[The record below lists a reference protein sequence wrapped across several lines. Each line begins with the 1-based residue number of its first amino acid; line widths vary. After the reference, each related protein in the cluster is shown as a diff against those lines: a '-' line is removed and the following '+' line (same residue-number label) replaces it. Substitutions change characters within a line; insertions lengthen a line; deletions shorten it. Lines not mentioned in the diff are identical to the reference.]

1 MWIVSV
7 EKRFVN
13 ASSVDAVVVNVDSS
27 NFLRSPAETCNHRPS
42 KRADGLGVGLGSA
55 LSVLQK
61 GWWSSVSWYSVA
73 AHVCSCALSVASTRV
88 RGRECEKARVLR
100 DAAESGWQRYTW
112 LSTVPQVRPGNRLSL
127 IDRISRRLSLNCD
140 VLAKRSLSSSYTL
153 SQSVKSARIHPPRPY
168 SRFKLRPGIALH
180 CSAPYQESMNSQVK
194 VRYVRSVY

>member
-1 MWIVSV
+1 M

-73 AHVCSCALSVASTRV
+73 AHVCSCALSVASTRA
-88 RGRECEKARVLR
+88 RGREGEKARRRGCFEMCQEV
-100 DAAESGWQRYTW
+100 GGNNT
-112 LSTVPQVRPGNRLSL
+112 PG
-127 IDRISRRLSLNCD
+127 SR
-140 VLAKRSLSSSYTL
+140 
-153 SQSVKSARIHPPRPY
+153 QSPR
-168 SRFKLRPGIALH
+168 
-180 CSAPYQESMNSQVK
+180 
-194 VRYVRSVY
+194 